1 MQVVNES
8 VELPFESFGNAG
20 HPSTDKEVAA
30 VEQAQRY
37 SAAPCEGI
45 EHGHGS
51 RYVDFIDYHL
61 LERERTLLFLPQQP
75 AEEDAD
81 LVGVEYG

>member
-1 MQVVNES
+1 MQVIHES

-20 HPSTDKEVAA
+20 HSSADKEVAA

-45 EHGHGS
+45 EHSHGS
-51 RYVDFIDYHL
+51 RYVDFVDYHL
-61 LERERTLLFLPQQP
+61 FERERTLLFLPQQP
-75 AEEDAD
+75 AEEDTYF
-81 LVGVEYG
+81 VRVEYG